1 MPSSFFVNNGGST
14 AARTTITDDLTAS
27 EAAKSDAQKL
37 ALNAEDAQF
46 TLSDGVTTGNSA
58 LHYNA
63 KANASATSAAGS
75 ALTATQQAGLAND
88 AKLAAQTA
96 KAEAV
101 IGLSNTVQLTGDQ
114 TIAGAKTFTSG
125 IDVTGTVTAD
135 GVSLGDAD
143 QIQIGD
149 KVGGDLKIYHSGGHS
164 FIEDV
169 GTGNLVIR
177 GQHVEIKDSS
187 NKEKVYVA
195 DGASGAVQLYYGHDT
210 SAKLTTTAAGID
222 VTGTVTGLNFKH
234 DNSDVTP
241 LSWSSFAR
249 NGTASVLYVQQGA
262 SNVDIATFRKDST
275 EAGQGNE
282 VLGVRS
288 TGIDVTGTVTADGL
302 TVDGDLT
309 TSGNVGIGTSS
320 PSSFWSGGNQLVVG
334 SGTGSQGLTIYSG
347 TTSDAGIYFSD
358 GTAGNALY
366 QGQIFYRHTD
376 DAMVFNTAA
385 TERMRI
391 DSSGN
396 LLVGGTVPAKSLEAN
411 GSLIVRPTLTGSVQ
425 TLMQMLNNLNT
436 SGTGGKSYIDFYN
449 GNATEIGSIS
459 CNASSITYATSSDY
473 RLKTDAQPMTGAT
486 ARVQALNP
494 VNFEWISNGT
504 RVDGFL
510 AHEAQEVV
518 PEAVTGT
525 KDAMKD
531 EEYEVTPAVLDAD
544 DNVVTAAVMGTRSV
558 PDYQGID
565 QAKLVPL
572 LVATIQ
578 ELEARIT
585 ALES

>member
-210 SAKLTTTAAGID
+210 PAKLTTTAAGID

-459 CNASSITYATSSDY
+459 GNASSITYATSSDY